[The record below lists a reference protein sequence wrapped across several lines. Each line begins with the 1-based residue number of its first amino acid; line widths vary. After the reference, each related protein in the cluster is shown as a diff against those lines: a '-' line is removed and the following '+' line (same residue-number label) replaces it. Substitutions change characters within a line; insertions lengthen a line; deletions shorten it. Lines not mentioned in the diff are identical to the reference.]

1 MRCSTPHLSSAALMF
16 YVRFVQGTPPTLIL
30 NATIWTGGR
39 NGTEVVF
46 GDLLLDKGLVQAVG
60 YIPPAMRAKLED
72 DAVIVNADGAWV
84 TPGLF
89 DMHSHIGVGSA
100 PLLRGQSF
108 FTLPACPTADEPF
121 VGNCAFYQETSIG
134 AHQKDLYNHG
144 IVA

>member
-1 MRCSTPHLSSAALMF
+1 MF

-100 PLLRGQSF
+100 PLMRGQGF
-108 FTLPACPTADEPF
+108 FTLPACQTPAKPF
-121 VGNCAFYQETSIG
+121 IGNCAFYQETSI
-134 AHQKDLYNHG
+134 
-144 IVA
+144 